1 MERINLH
8 VGERLAK
15 SEHNYITGDIYFQ
28 ADANFF
34 PAENYNDFPAIILS
48 WWIKE
53 IYRLCYSNEC
63 ELLFMDDPYL
73 IEVEKIDS
81 DLLRMKYCRTTWNQ
95 SQQKEQ
101 KVIEYENLV
110 SKKRLVHV
118 VLGASNKL
126 LMELEKSGWSNAVN
140 VQELKDT
147 VEKYSILIKQFEL

>member
-15 SEHNYITGDIYFQ
+15 SEHNYVTGDIYFQ
-28 ADANFF
+28 IGANFF
-34 PAENYNDFPAIILS
+34 PAENYNDFPVIILS

-53 IYRLCYSNEC
+53 IYKLCYSNKC
-63 ELLFMDDPYL
+63 ELLFRDDPYL

-81 DLLRMKYCRTTWNQ
+81 DLLQMKYCRIAWNPF
-95 SQQKEQ
+95 ER

-126 LMELEKSGWSNAVN
+126 LMELEKPEWSNAVK
-140 VQELKDT
+140 VQALKDT
-147 VEKYSILIKQFEL
+147 VEKYSMLIKQFEK